1 VSSDT
6 DRPVSEMTAQPD
18 RRSDAAAAL
27 WARVSWGLVLLL
39 SLGLAPEV
47 SAKPAAER
55 LASLEGRLASAAG
68 RERMVLLNDLAE
80 ALDDVDPARQIAMA
94 QEALA
99 LARSLAD
106 RRQEA
111 RALFYSADGQR
122 DRHEIAAAIA
132 GYQQAGR
139 LYALLS
145 DTAMEFSCLKNVG
158 WSHEDAGRYDEALA
172 SYERALAFAREKR
185 FAKGEAVALG
195 YIGIIRMEQADYAG
209 ALDLFLRALRIHESL
224 GDEEQAAM
232 TDSYVG
238 SVLSELGEHEKA
250 LPHFERALADMRKRG
265 DEANVAV
272 VLSEIGLAETYLK
285 RLQPALGRF
294 REALEISTRIDDRMN
309 VGRVLGNMA
318 GTYMDLGDFA
328 RARESY
334 DRELATWRALGNE
347 SLAAGTLANL
357 GALDLKRRDCAP
369 AQRHLS
375 EALRFA
381 EKTGDK
387 SLRHTS
393 LQDLSQAEECLGN
406 YKVALATL
414 RQAVELKDEIAGID
428 TKKKL
433 AELEVRFESDKK
445 ARQIDLLQKDVEIQ
459 RLQLSRARLRTLAIL
474 AGFVLLAVLFA
485 FVFRR
490 YLHLL
495 AFWKK
500 RTYVSHYKLER
511 QIGSGGM
518 GIVYEARDLLHR
530 RSAAIKLI
538 REEHASDPAQR
549 RRFLNEGDLVDR
561 LEHPNI
567 VRVYERGEHGQTLYI
582 AMELL
587 PGRSLAELLS
597 SGERLPLVDCLAIM
611 RQTADALAQIHRQG
625 IVHRDLKPENVMLLA
640 GSRPPIAKLLD
651 FGLAQSPSLTRLTE
665 SGQIMGTLHQ
675 LAPEQITTRES
686 SPASDVYA
694 LGAVFYE
701 LLTAEKP
708 FLGENPGAVVRA
720 ILEQPPIPPAQLR
733 TDVNPRLDA
742 LLLRMLDK
750 TPDRRPA
757 SETLVAELEA
767 AA

>member
-1 VSSDT
+1 
-6 DRPVSEMTAQPD
+6 VSEAIAIPCG
-18 RRSDAAAAL
+18 RPHEAAATS
-27 WARVSWGLVLLL
+27 ARLLTRLVLLL
-39 SLGLAPEV
+39 SLCLAPIV

-55 LASLEGRLASAAG
+55 LASLEGRLASATG

-80 ALDDVDPARQIAMA
+80 ALDDADPDRQVASA

-106 RRQEA
+106 RKQEA
-111 RALFYSADGQR
+111 RALFYSGDGQR

-132 GYQQAGR
+132 SYEQAGR
-139 LYALLS
+139 LYAALG
-145 DTAMEFSCLKNVG
+145 DTAMEFSSLKNIG
-158 WSHEDAGRYDEALA
+158 WSHEDAGRYDEARA
-172 SYERALAFAREKR
+172 CYERALAFAREKH

-195 YIGIIRMEQADYAG
+195 YIGIIRMEKADYAA

-238 SVLSELGEHEKA
+238 SVLSELGEHEQA

-265 DEANVAV
+265 DQANVAV

-294 REALEISTRIDDRMN
+294 QEALAISTRVGDRMN
-309 VGRVLGNMA
+309 VGRVLDNMA
-318 GTYMDLGDFA
+318 RVYVDSGDFA
-328 RARESY
+328 RASEAY
-334 DRELATWRALGNE
+334 DRELALWRALGNE
-347 SLAAGTLANL
+347 PMQAGTLANL
-357 GALDLKRRDCAP
+357 ATLELKRKECAP
-369 AQRHLS
+369 AKRHLS

-381 EKTGDK
+381 EKTGDR

-393 LQDLSQAEECLGN
+393 LQDLSQAEECLGD
-406 YKVALATL
+406 YRAALATL
-414 RQAVELKDEIAGID
+414 QQAVEVKDEIAGVD

-433 AELEVRFESDKK
+433 AELEVRYETEKK
-445 ARQIDLLQKDVEIQ
+445 ARQIELLQKDVEIQ

-474 AGFVLLAVLFA
+474 AGFVLLATLFV

-518 GIVYEARDLLHR
+518 GVVYEARDLLHR

-567 VRVYERGEHGQTLYI
+567 VHVYERGEHGQTLYI
-582 AMELL
+582 AMELI

-597 SGERLPLVDCLAIM
+597 AGERLPLGDCLAIM

-640 GSRPPIAKLLD
+640 GSRPPTAKLLD

-665 SGQIMGTLHQ
+665 TGQLMGTLHQ

-694 LGAVFYE
+694 LGTLFYE

-720 ILEQPPIPPAQLR
+720 ILEQQPIPPAQLR

-750 TPDRRPA
+750 TPERRPA